1 MTELVLSG
9 PLLAALAV
17 ALLAGLVS
25 FASPCVLPL
34 VPGFL
39 GYVSGM
45 SAAQGPGQEAGR
57 GRVVLGA
64 ALFVAGFSAV
74 FIAMGVVLSSVGLML
89 QEQQGLL
96 LRLGGLVVIG
106 LGVLMVPPGA
116 GGWQVRWRPGAGLL
130 GAPLLGVVFGL
141 GFSACTGPS
150 LAAIQTL
157 GASLVPS
164 DGVVERA
171 ILLAVA
177 YCLGLGI
184 PFVLIAAGAGWVGGA
199 SSVLRRHH
207 QALLRG
213 SGVLLIVLGAL
224 MVLGVWETATAWVQT
239 RLTSSFET
247 IL

>member
-9 PLLAALAV
+9 PLLAALGV
-17 ALLAGLVS
+17 ALLAGLIS

-45 SAAQGPGQEAGR
+45 SAAQNDDRSGR

-64 ALFVAGFSAV
+64 VLFVGGFSAV
-74 FIAMGVVLSSVGLML
+74 FIAMGVVLSSVGLLL
-89 QEQQGLL
+89 QERQGLL
-96 LRLGGLVVIG
+96 LRLGGLVVIS
-106 LGVLMVPPGA
+106 LGVLMVRPGA

-130 GAPLLGVVFGL
+130 GAPVLGVVFGL

-171 ILLAVA
+171 VLLAVA

-184 PFVLIAAGAGWVGGA
+184 PFVLIAAGAGWVSGA

-207 QALLRG
+207 DTLLRG
-213 SGVLLIVLGAL
+213 SGVLLIVLGTL

-247 IL
+247 VL